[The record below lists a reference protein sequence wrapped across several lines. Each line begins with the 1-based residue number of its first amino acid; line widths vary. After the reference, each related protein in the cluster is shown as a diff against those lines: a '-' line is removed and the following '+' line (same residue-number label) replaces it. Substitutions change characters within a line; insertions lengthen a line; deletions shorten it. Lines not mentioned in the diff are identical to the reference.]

1 MIPCGS
7 KLVKRTTFA
16 AQLRGHL
23 RPGAGSEP
31 TIEVHAKDDDAMY
44 ARSELNIHN
53 DGDRYQARQRWCSDH
68 SIMQVNVID
77 VQQLD
82 HVIHVNDIIVPP
94 CHANTLHHH
103 VRNVRTMLCQYAAS
117 PCINM

>member
-1 MIPCGS
+1 VIPCGS

-68 SIMQVNVID
+68 SIMQVID
-77 VQQLD
+77 VQ
-82 HVIHVNDIIVPP
+82 HVMQVNLIDVMPIRCITMYQIHCV
-94 CHANTLHHH
+94 
-103 VRNVRTMLCQYAAS
+103 TMYQ
-117 PCINM
+117 

>member
-1 MIPCGS
+1 MDLS
-7 KLVKRTTFA
+7 WLNERR
-16 AQLRGHL
+16 LRLSSRGHL

-31 TIEVHAKDDDAMY
+31 TIEAHAKDEDTMY

-77 VQQLD
+77 VQ
-82 HVIHVNDIIVPP
+82 HVMPIRCITMSAMSAP
-94 CHANTLHHH
+94 CYANTLH
-103 VRNVRTMLCQYAAS
+103 QYPHMQWLWS
-117 PCINM
+117 QLYNNHQ